1 MKTIPVIAPPKKAAA
16 RAKKTR
22 RQETVRPSS
31 ISGGTGPE
39 PDSGRIFLHDAVNQL
54 TIISLACFELNYS
67 AAETWNESQ
76 RKAIDAIEAAVHT
89 AAEVL
94 EQLST
99 MLKEQSAKQTNAPR
113 PRSSKQTHSV
123 NNVYPISPYLTRR

>member
-1 MKTIPVIAPPKKAAA
+1 MKTIPVIAPPKKPAA

-67 AAETWNESQ
+67 AESWSESQ
-76 RKAIDAIEAAVHT
+76 KKAIDAIEAAVHT